1 VTVQREDRESIVKLL
16 RLAGAAVT
24 AGILVSLIALPGVGS
39 AGIAARD
46 AADGFQKMPAGFSLA
61 PPPERTTVYS
71 ADGQVIAQFYYHNR
85 QSVRLA
91 QVAPV
96 MRQAIVAIEDSR
108 FYRHGP
114 LDMKGSLRALL
125 TNAQD
130 GGVRQGGST
139 LTQQYVKNLLV
150 ENAKT
155 EQAAEEAKAPTFG
168 RKLRELRYAASVEKR
183 LSKDQILEGYLNIA
197 YFGSGAYGVQ
207 AASQYFFSKNAA
219 DLTLPEAALLA
230 GITNSP
236 YSYDPEINPKG
247 ATDRRN
253 LVLARMAGL
262 KMITKQEA
270 QQAIASPVNLRIK
283 KPKADCADSKA
294 PFFCEYVKTE
304 ILGNPVFG
312 RTPQDRERLL
322 YRGGLTIRTTLDM
335 RAQRAAQQ
343 ALALRPKKS
352 KAATEAMV
360 EPGTGAIKAM
370 AVSKRYGDDRANG
383 QTTLNLAADYAHG
396 GNSGYSAGSTFK
408 IFTLAAALDKGVQVR
423 TTLPAPNTTT
433 VSGFTD
439 CAGHRLAPWTLGNAE
454 PSHRSSADLR
464 TGTWDSI
471 NTFFAHLEQRVG
483 VCDAVEMAQNFG
495 MRTAMNRP
503 LQQVASQVLGTNN
516 IDITHLAAAY
526 AGFAA
531 RGEYC
536 TPVAITDVTEAKGDK
551 IKVPGSK
558 CSRALDPD
566 VADEV
571 TKILQGVLTKGTG
584 RGKGIGRPAAA
595 KTGTCEAH
603 SCALF
608 AGYTPD
614 LAAAVWYGDP
624 SAPFGNPNPGI
635 FGANIGLIW
644 QASMKEALR
653 GTPPTP
659 FHTPS
664 EDFGEVGQT
673 AVPDVTGMPVLLA
686 VGRLQAAGFSVDI
699 SPRLVTSGER
709 RGTVASTSPGAGSL
723 ADQSSP
729 VTLFVSNGSES
740 GGGHGNRGG
749 GMPFPFN

>member
-1 VTVQREDRESIVKLL
+1 MQRETAVVKLL
-16 RLAGAAVT
+16 RLLGAAVT
-24 AGILVSLIALPGVGS
+24 AGILVGLIALPGVGS
-39 AGIAARD
+39 AGMAARD
-46 AADGFQKMPAGFSLA
+46 AADGFKKMPTGFSLA

-71 ADGQVIAQFYYHNR
+71 ADGQVIAEFYYHNR
-85 QSVRLA
+85 QSVKLN

-96 MRQAIVAIEDSR
+96 MRQAIIAIEDSR
-108 FYRHGP
+108 FYQHGP
-114 LDMKGSLRALL
+114 LDLKGSLRALL

-130 GGVRQGGST
+130 GGIRQGGST

-155 EQAAEEAKAPTFG
+155 MKAAEEAKAPTFG
-168 RKLRELRYAASVEKR
+168 RKLRELRYAANVEKR
-183 LSKDQILEGYLNIA
+183 LTKDQILEGYLNIA

-207 AASQYFFSKNAA
+207 TAAQYYFSKDASQ
-219 DLTLPEAALLA
+219 LTLPEAAVLA
-230 GITNSP
+230 GATKNP
-236 YSYDPEINPKG
+236 FAYDPEINPKS

-262 KMITKQEA
+262 KMISKQAAE
-270 QQAIASPVNLRIK
+270 QAIASPINLHIK
-283 KPKADCADSKA
+283 KPKADCVDSKA
-294 PFFCEYVKTE
+294 PFFCEYVKNE

-312 RTPQDRERLL
+312 KTQQDREHLL

-335 RAQRAAQQ
+335 NAQQAAQK
-343 ALALRPKKS
+343 ALALRPTKS

-370 AVSKRYGDDRANG
+370 AVSKRYGDNRKGG

-396 GNSGYSAGSTFK
+396 GNLGYSAGSTFK
-408 IFTLAAALDKGVQVR
+408 IFTLAAALDKGISVGTR
-423 TTLPAPNTTT
+423 LPAPSTTT

-439 CAGHRLAPWTLGNAE
+439 CSGHRLESWTLGNAE
-454 PSHRSSADLR
+454 PSHRSTADLR

-483 VCDAVEMAQNFG
+483 VCNAVEMAEKFG
-495 MRTAMNRP
+495 MRTAVNKP
-503 LQQVASQVLGTNN
+503 LQQVPSQVLGTNN
-516 IDITHLAAAY
+516 IDVTHLAAAY

-536 TPVAITDVTEAKGDK
+536 TPVAITGVTDSRGDR
-551 IKVPGSK
+551 IKVPASK
-558 CSRALDPD
+558 CSRALDTG

-571 TKILQGVLTKGTG
+571 TKILQGVLTNGTG
-584 RGKGIGRPAAA
+584 RGKGIGRPAAG

-624 SAPFGNPNPGI
+624 SAPFGNPSPGI

-644 QASMKEALR
+644 QSSMKKALE

-659 FHTPS
+659 FHTPLNNI
-664 EDFGEVGQT
+664 GGMNQT
-673 AVPDVTGMPVLLA
+673 PVPDVTGMPVTQA
-686 VGRLQAAGFSVDI
+686 FQQLQSAGFSVDV
-699 SPRLVTSGER
+699 SPRLVASR
-709 RGTVASTSPGAGSL
+709 QNRGTVAYTTPAAGSE
-723 ADQSSP
+723 ADRSSS
-729 VTLFVSNGSES
+729 VTLFLSTGP
-740 GGGHGNRGG
+740 GHGNRGRV
-749 GMPFPFN
+749 PFPFN